1 MASFN
6 LKEGDTSP
14 SLLYTLSPA
23 TVELTGAT
31 VVFNMTDQRGNVKV
45 SRASATVTDVG
56 DGTASGTP
64 TVRYDWVSADTDT
77 SGVYLAEFEVTYADS
92 SVETFPNSDNIT
104 VVIME
109 DLA

>member
-1 MASFN
+1 MPSFN

-14 SLLYTLSPA
+14 AISYTLSPA

-31 VVFNMTDQRGNVKV
+31 VVFNMTDMNGNPVV
-45 SRASATVTDVG
+45 TRASATVTDVG

-64 TVRYDWVSADTDT
+64 TVEYNWASADTDT

-104 VVIME
+104 IVITE
-109 DLA
+109 DLG